1 MNWDLER
8 YISVV
13 PKTSWTFDISLASLV
28 SPFLSLCVWVVYQVI
43 AGIVKRMDRSAEI
56 ENIGA

>member
-13 PKTSWTFDISLASLV
+13 PKTSSTSDISLASLV
-28 SPFLSLCVWVVYQVI
+28 SPFVSLCVWVMYQVI